1 MKKYYAI
8 VENVNIVM
16 LIIQVSMITKQKSIL
31 ALDVMVQGV
40 LSARSNYESR
50 T

>member
-8 VENVNIVM
+8 VENVNIAM
-16 LIIQVSMITKQKSIL
+16 LIIQVSMITKQKITL

-40 LSARSNYESR
+40 LGVRSNYESR